1 MCWEDTW
8 EPWSALPEDTRAEVR
23 QLRPDL
29 FPARRSRAL
38 PPPAVGS
45 RRSGRLQVAAAGESP
60 ADSAPRAGFNI
71 AAIMDRA
78 RAVRAQRQ
86 RRDAE
91 QAAARREQ
99 VAQAR
104 GAASSGA
111 QPRELQA
118 LLDER
123 QQRAEGKKRMRAD
136 VAQRLEGE
144 YNVGIVL
151 NPELAK
157 IRRRVT
163 SGPSYES
170 ATSDEDDE

>member
-1 MCWEDTW
+1 M
-8 EPWSALPEDTRAEVR
+8 
-23 QLRPDL
+23 Q
-29 FPARRSRAL
+29 
-38 PPPAVGS
+38 G
-45 RRSGRLQVAAAGESP
+45 AAAGGP
-60 ADSAPRAGFNI
+60 PPDSAPRGGFNV
-71 AAIMDRA
+71 AAIMDKA
-78 RAVRAQRQ
+78 RAVRARRQ

-91 QAAARREQ
+91 QAAARSEQ
-99 VAQAR
+99 VARAR